1 MLRLY
6 YKFTSLKVCAHLFM
20 EGFQPPEQIKKPF
33 LRITLMRHEE
43 PFYKGKGTDLTE
55 EGTRG
60 ALETGRDMAETIDP
74 EDELYLL
81 SSPSARTRGTLKLV
95 AEGAGLKDEPQRS
108 VKVLRMGEIRDME
121 RFKERIASLGDGQ
134 GKEGIA
140 RDQYTNPEVYE
151 HDPSFI
157 EPNSKKRERLYR
169 AFEYLLRWLGKH
181 QEAESAHVIAVS
193 HFEIITH
200 LIHDVF
206 GIENVGR
213 YNAPSFGEK
222 VDIEGFHTDSPDK
235 VLLKVSYNE
244 HSKVVHF
251 NRLDR
256 SIEIED
262 STTPESK

>member
-1 MLRLY
+1 
-6 YKFTSLKVCAHLFM
+6 M
-20 EGFQPPEQIKKPF
+20 EGFRQPEQIKKPF

-55 EGTRG
+55 EGTQG
-60 ALETGRDMAETIDP
+60 ALETGRGLAETIDA

-81 SSPSARTRGTLKLV
+81 SSPSARTRGTLEVV
-95 AEGAGLKDEPQRS
+95 AEGAELKDEPRRS
-108 VKVLRMGEIRDME
+108 VKALRMGEIRDVE
-121 RFKERIASLGDGQ
+121 RFKERIAELGDGQ

-140 RDQYTNPEVYE
+140 RDQYTNPALYE

-169 AFEYLLRWLGKH
+169 SFEYLLRWLDKH
-181 QEAESAHVIAVS
+181 QEADGAHVIAVS

-206 GIENVGR
+206 GIESVGK

-222 VDIEGFHTDSPDK
+222 VDIEGFHTESPDK
-235 VLLKVSYNE
+235 ILLKVSYNE

-262 STTPESK
+262 SITSESN

>member
-1 MLRLY
+1 
-6 YKFTSLKVCAHLFM
+6 M
-20 EGFQPPEQIKKPF
+20 EGFSQQEQIKKPF

-55 EGTRG
+55 KGAEG
-60 ALETGRDMAETIDP
+60 ALETGRSMVETINTK
-74 EDELYLL
+74 DELYLL

-95 AEGAGLKDEPQRS
+95 AEGAGLNDVSQRS
-108 VKVLRMGEIRDME
+108 VKTLRMGEIRDIE
-121 RFKERIASLGDGQ
+121 RFKERIAELGDGQ

-140 RDQYTNPEVYE
+140 RDQYTDPVYE
-151 HDPSFI
+151 NDPSFI
-157 EPNSKKRERLYR
+157 EPNSKKKERLYR
-169 AFEYLLRWLGKH
+169 SFEYLLRWLSKY
-181 QEAESAHVIAVS
+181 QEADKAHVIAVS

-206 GIENVGR
+206 GIENVGK

-222 VDIEGFHTDSPDK
+222 VEIEGYHTESDHRI
-235 VLLKVSYNE
+235 LLKVSYNE

-251 NRLDR
+251 NRLNR

-262 STTPESK
+262 SVVPESL